1 AGAAEQRGAADASGT
16 VDDARGYL
24 WPAAGGRRVI
34 VAHGSLG
41 LLNYF
46 WLSTLNYVR
55 SSRAGGANEP
65 RAILRRMNRAD
76 AAQRVAELREAIRH
90 HDYAYYV
97 EARPQIADSEDDA
110 LRRELG
116 DLETAISELVT
127 HDSPTQRVSGQPVE
141 AFRPVEHRVAMLS
154 LDNATAPEDLR
165 EFEGRL
171 GRALPGARFSY
182 VCEPKIDG
190 LG

>member
-1 AGAAEQRGAADASGT
+1 
-16 VDDARGYL
+16 
-24 WPAAGGRRVI
+24 
-34 VAHGSLG
+34 
-41 LLNYF
+41 
-46 WLSTLNYVR
+46 
-55 SSRAGGANEP
+55 
-65 RAILRRMNRAD
+65 
-76 AAQRVAELREAIRH
+76 H

-97 EARPQIADSEDDA
+97 EARPQIADSEYDA

-116 DLETAISELVT
+116 DLETAFSELVT
-127 HDSPTQRVSGQPVE
+127 PDSPTQRVSGQPVE

-190 LG
+190 LGVALLYQHGRFVRGATRGDGRVGEEITQNLRTIRSLPMTLRGRLAAVPEVEVRGEVFMPRAEFEKLNRSLEEAAE